1 MYINYN
7 FYKNKNEEEMKNP
20 GFFKKFLD
28 KLNNSKSIFLDQKK
42 GETDE
47 NNYPI

>member
-28 KLNNSKSIFLDQKK
+28 KFNNPMSIFLGSKK
-42 GETDE
+42 EKNNE
-47 NNYPI
+47 NNYPL